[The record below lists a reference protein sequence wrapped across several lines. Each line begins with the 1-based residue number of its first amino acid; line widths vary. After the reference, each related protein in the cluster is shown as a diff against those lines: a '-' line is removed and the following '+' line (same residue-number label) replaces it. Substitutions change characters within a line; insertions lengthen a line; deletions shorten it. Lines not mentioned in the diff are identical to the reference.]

1 MSSTTTTELARLI
14 QITDPG
20 NVIQLF
26 IRQTQDM
33 MEEIHKNGYTRIS
46 NISLVLPNDNFS
58 GLYMIIC
65 LVQSKQNA

>member
-1 MSSTTTTELARLI
+1 MSSTTTTELVRLI

-33 MEEIHKNGYTRIS
+33 MEEISKNGYKRVS
-46 NISLVLPNDNFS
+46 NVSLVLPNDNFS
-58 GLYMIIC
+58 GLYMIRC
-65 LVQSKQNA
+65 LVQTNA